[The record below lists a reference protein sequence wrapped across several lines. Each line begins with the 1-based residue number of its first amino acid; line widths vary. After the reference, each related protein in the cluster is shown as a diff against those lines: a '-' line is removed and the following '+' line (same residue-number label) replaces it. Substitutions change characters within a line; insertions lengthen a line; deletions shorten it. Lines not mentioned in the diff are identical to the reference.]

1 MKNLI
6 SKTAI
11 LMTAT
16 MIALMTVAPAAA
28 QPNAVRANVPFEFHA
43 GNQTLPAGQYQ
54 ITLDP
59 VSKQVTERAIEGG
72 AGAFLSARQSSARA
86 GAAETSLAFNKYG
99 DTYFLREVRNY
110 GSVSYSWGP
119 SKKERI
125 VGRQK
130 NVEIALLRIVAR

>member
-16 MIALMTVAPAAA
+16 LIALMTVAPATA

-43 GNQTLPAGQYQ
+43 GNQMLPAGQYQ

-59 VSKQVTERAIEGG
+59 VSKQVTVRAIEGG
-72 AGAFLSARQSSARA
+72 AGAFLAACQSSARD
-86 GAAETSLAFNKYG
+86 GATETSLAFNKYG
-99 DTYFLREVRNY
+99 DTYFLREVRN
-110 GSVSYSWGP
+110 
-119 SKKERI
+119 
-125 VGRQK
+125 
-130 NVEIALLRIVAR
+130 